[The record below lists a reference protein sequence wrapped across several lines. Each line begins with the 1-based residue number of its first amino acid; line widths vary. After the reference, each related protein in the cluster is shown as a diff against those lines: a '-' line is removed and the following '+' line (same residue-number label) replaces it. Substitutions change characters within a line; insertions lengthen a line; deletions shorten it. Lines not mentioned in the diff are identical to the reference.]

1 MRTTAIKYQD
11 RNQNEV
17 LLATSDTHF
26 PILFLQK
33 KCLTESSEFRSNHDV
48 SPYYYSFTF
57 TGKERDAE
65 TGFSYF
71 GARYYDSDLSGLF
84 LSVDP
89 MADKYPNI
97 SPYAYCHWNPIKLV
111 DLDVQEDWEVDKLG
125 HITKCQEQPQSPTED
140 RIRIKGSN
148 GWSEENSISGI
159 SRGTISE
166 QGKVPLK
173 NADTEYGSL
182 MIMGGTKEDRL
193 KVFKFCADNSNVEFT
208 LMEFYDGDNHISLL
222 TTSHDER
229 AVGKDKIGDGLG
241 SAIAKKYFSTLQLHI
256 HNHFGS
262 GQYGWGASRADIDFR
277 DHILGLRNDLIK
289 KHPTIQLPTVD
300 FMIYKCRGNDRQLK
314 SYL

>member
-1 MRTTAIKYQD
+1 MKQQVHKTEGVNRT
-11 RNQNEV
+11 QNMWFYPFV
-17 LLATSDTHF
+17 
-26 PILFLQK
+26 
-33 KCLTESSEFRSNHDV
+33 
-48 SPYYYSFTF
+48 F
-57 TGKERDAE
+57 TGKERDEE
-65 TGFSYF
+65 TGYGYF
-71 GARYYDSDLSGLF
+71 GARYMDHELMTMW

-89 MADKYPNI
+89 MADKYPSV

-111 DLDVQEDWEVDKLG
+111 DFDGQEDWEVDKLG
-125 HITKCQEQPQSPTED
+125 HITKCREQPQSPTED
-140 RIRIKGSN
+140 RIRAKGSN
-148 GWSEENSISGI
+148 GWSEENSISGL

-166 QGKVPLK
+166 QGEVSLIGA
-173 NADTEYGSL
+173 NTEYGSL
-182 MIMGGTKEDRL
+182 MIMGGTQEDRL

-208 LMEFYDGDNHISLL
+208 LMEFDNGDTHNSLL

-241 SAIAKKYFSTLQLHI
+241 SAIAEKFFSTLQLHI

-262 GQYGWGASRADIDFR
+262 GQYGWGASGADFDFR
-277 DHILGLRNDLIK
+277 DHILDLRNDLIE